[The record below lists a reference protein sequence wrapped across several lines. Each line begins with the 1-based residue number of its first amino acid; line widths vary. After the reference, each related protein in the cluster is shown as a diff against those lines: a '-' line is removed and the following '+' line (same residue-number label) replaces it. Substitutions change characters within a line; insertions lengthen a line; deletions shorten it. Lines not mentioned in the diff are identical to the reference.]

1 MSESN
6 TEERIATDRPFGA
19 RGHVC
24 ALETVSQSRDCR
36 TPKSAVWEKISVEA
50 GWL

>member
-6 TEERIATDRPFGA
+6 AEGRIANDRPFGV
-19 RGHVC
+19 RGHVR
-24 ALETVSQSRDCR
+24 ALETVPQSRDCR
-36 TPKSAVWEKISVEA
+36 TPKSAAREKISVEA